1 MLIDEIYHALKDRDA
16 KIKKNAVDAKFKE
29 IVMKEKRTKKW
40 VVSED
45 IRKSVGL
52 V

>member
-1 MLIDEIYHALKDRDA
+1 MLIDEVYHALKDRDA

-29 IVMKEKRTKKW
+29 IVMKEKGTKKW
-40 VVSED
+40 VVSEEV
-45 IRKSVGL
+45 RKSVGL